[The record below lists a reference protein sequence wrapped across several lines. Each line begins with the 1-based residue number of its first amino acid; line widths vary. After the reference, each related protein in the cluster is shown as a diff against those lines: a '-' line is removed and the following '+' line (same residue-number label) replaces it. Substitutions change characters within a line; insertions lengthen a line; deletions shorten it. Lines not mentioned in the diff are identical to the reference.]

1 MSTTLNLADRI
12 LDTACNL
19 HHLGRSH
26 DAAQLLN
33 RLASWRDLPR
43 DCAEEAH
50 VRLAEI
56 HLEFEQPKQARR
68 HLAIALALEPECAHY
83 YYLMAVALE
92 DDPKC
97 DPRRADAPYRRCLA
111 LDPDHAEYQCDYGVY
126 AVQQGR
132 TRAGLAALRRAA
144 ALALDDPDM
153 LGRVA
158 AGMRRADRADEAKEL
173 LRAALFRN
181 PHDQRFR
188 NLWSKHQFDLLH
200 AAQQEPSQRW
210 TTAAD
215 APTILPFRKPKKR
228 TQEVGGKTIRTDGP
242 SELKG
247 PSILPLH
254 VPRKKNA

>member
-83 YYLMAVALE
+83 HYLMAVALE

-97 DPRRADAPYRRCLA
+97 DPRRADGPYRRCLA
-111 LDPDHAEYQCDYGVY
+111 LDPEHAEYQCDYGVY

-132 TRAGLAALRRAA
+132 ARAGLAALRRAA
-144 ALALDDPDM
+144 ALAPDDPDM

-158 AGMRRADRADEAKEL
+158 AGMRQADRADEAKEL

-181 PHDQRFR
+181 PTISVFATSGR
-188 NLWSKHQFDLLH
+188 NTNSTSCTL
-200 AAQQEPSQRW
+200 PSRNRASAGRPQPMRRSSFHSASRRNAPRKW
-210 TTAAD
+210 GARQS
-215 APTILPFRKPKKR
+215 APTVRP
-228 TQEVGGKTIRTDGP
+228 
-242 SELKG
+242 
-247 PSILPLH
+247 
-254 VPRKKNA
+254 N